1 MYKHRGEE
9 YMADIQMGSS
19 EKCFAEMIWENE
31 PITAV
36 DLAKMAEERFQWK
49 KTTTYTVLKRLCNK
63 GIFENKSGLVMST
76 LSKEE
81 YHSIHSQNYVG
92 DHFKG
97 SLPAFLAAFTRGKG
111 LSPDE
116 YDEIRSIIDTAK
128 EE

>member
-1 MYKHRGEE
+1 
-9 YMADIQMGSS
+9 MADIQMGSS
-19 EKCFAEMIWENE
+19 EKSFAEMIWENE

-63 GIFENKSGLVMST
+63 GIFENKGGLVVSA

-111 LSPDE
+111 LSREE
-116 YDEIRSIIDTAK
+116 YDEIRTIIDTAHSGDK
-128 EE
+128 NGD